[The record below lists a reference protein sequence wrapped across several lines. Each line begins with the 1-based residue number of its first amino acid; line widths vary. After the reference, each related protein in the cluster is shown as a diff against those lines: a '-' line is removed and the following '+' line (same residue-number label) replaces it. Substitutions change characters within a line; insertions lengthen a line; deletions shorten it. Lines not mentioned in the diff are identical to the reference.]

1 MTLDKTKNNLNVPP
15 LRFPGFEGEWKKKT
29 LAQLVERVTRK
40 NKNEE
45 SKTALTISA
54 QYGLVD
60 QESFF
65 NNKVASSD
73 LSHYYLLYKG
83 DYAYNKSYSSGYP
96 WGAVKRLNM
105 YEKGAVSTLYICF
118 RPLDTVDSDF
128 IGHYFE
134 SSKWHKGVSE
144 IAVEGA
150 RNHGLLNIGVKDFFN
165 TVHFMPSLAEQKKIA
180 SLLSLID
187 ERIAT
192 QNKII
197 NDLKKLK
204 SAIIDKIIE
213 ESDFP
218 KIRFEKLY
226 DKAGE
231 GGTPSTSI
239 SEYYKDGT
247 IPFVKIEDLSNK
259 YLNESNDHITESG
272 LCKSSAWLIPVNS
285 IIYSNGA
292 TIGAISINKIP
303 VCTKQGILGIIPKK
317 EFDVEYLF
325 YFMSSTYFR
334 KQVERIVTEG
344 TMRTAYLKDIN
355 NIICTVPNLEKQIS
369 ISQML
374 CSISNKID
382 IEQRELINY
391 TQQKRYLLYNLF
403 I

>member
-1 MTLDKTKNNLNVPP
+1 MRFTGFTDEWNSTPLN
-15 LRFPGFEGEWKKKT
+15 
-29 LAQLVERVTRK
+29 QMVERVTRK

-45 SKTALTISA
+45 SNIALTISA

-197 NDLKKLK
+197 EDLKKLK
-204 SAIIDKIIE
+204 SAIIDHIMNN
-213 ESDFP
+213 SNYHR
-218 KIRFEKLY
+218 IRFEELY
-226 DKAGE
+226 NKAGE
-231 GGTPSTSI
+231 GGTPSTSV
-239 SEYYKDGT
+239 SEYYTDGT
-247 IPFVKIEDLSNK
+247 IPFVKIEDLSKK
-259 YLNESNDHITESG
+259 YLFDSKDHITELG
-272 LCKSSAWLIPVNS
+272 LCKSSAWIIPTNS

-317 EFDVEYLF
+317 EFDVEYLY

-334 KQVERIVTEG
+334 RQVERIVTEG

-355 NIICTVPNLEKQIS
+355 HIECAIPDLEKQYS
-369 ISQML
+369 TSQIL
-374 CSISNKID
+374 RSISNKID
-382 IEQRELINY
+382 TEQTLITAY
-391 TQQKRYLLYNLF
+391 VQHKDCLLKSMF